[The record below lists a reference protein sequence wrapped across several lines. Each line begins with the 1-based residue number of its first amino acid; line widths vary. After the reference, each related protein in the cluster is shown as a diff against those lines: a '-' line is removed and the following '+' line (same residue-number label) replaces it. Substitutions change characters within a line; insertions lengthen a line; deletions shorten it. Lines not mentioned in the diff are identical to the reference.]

1 MTAAVADRAT
11 TPGTAAAPPNRSTL
25 SASARRTVRR
35 RRRRV
40 ALLTAPSWLMLAA
53 VFATPIVVGVYL
65 STRSDKIGGFV
76 PGRGVGLDNFRRDVL
91 DRSFLVA
98 LTTTLIITA
107 IGLAIQLPVGIGLAL
122 LLHRNLRGTRLFRTV
137 LLLPMLLTP
146 VAVGLMWRFMLDT
159 DLGVIN
165 WMLDSVGL
173 SRIGWLGEK
182 WAARISIALVDSWQS
197 IPFVMLMTLAALS
210 TLPEGPHEAAR
221 VDGATTWR
229 VFRFVTLP
237 MLRPVLYVTLMIR
250 LVDSLKIFDIIF
262 ILTRGAPGRATQ
274 TIGLLTYDTG
284 FNFLETGRAAALGV
298 AIAVLTLPV
307 YVLWMRAQR
316 ASR

>member
-1 MTAAVADRAT
+1 M
-11 TPGTAAAPPNRSTL
+11 L
-25 SASARRTVRR
+25 L
-35 RRRRV
+35 
-40 ALLTAPSWLMLAA
+40 AL
-53 VFATPIVVGVYL
+53 FATPIGVGVYL

-76 PGRGVGLDNFRRDVL
+76 PGRGVGLDNFRRDVF
-91 DRSFLVA
+91 DSGFITA
-98 LTTTLIITA
+98 LLTTLIITG
-107 IGLAIQLPVGIGLAL
+107 IGLAIQLPAGIGLAL
-122 LLHRNLRGTRLFRTV
+122 LLHRNLRGTRFFRTV

-165 WMLDSVGL
+165 WLLETVGL

-182 WAARISIALVDSWQS
+182 WAARIAIALVDSWQS

-221 VDGATTWR
+221 VDGATSWR
-229 VFRFVTLP
+229 TFRFVTLP

-250 LVDSLKIFDIIF
+250 VVDSLKLFDIIF
-262 ILTRGAPGRATQ
+262 ILTRGAPGRATE
-274 TIGLLTYDTG
+274 TIGLLSYNTG

-298 AIAVLTLPV
+298 AVAIITLPV
-307 YVLWMRAQR
+307 YVLWLRAQR